1 MPGWEGATAQPTAAY
16 TAYEA
21 GRGETAWSG
30 WTPVR
35 EVLECLEK
43 PNGGGS
49 TSTVIS
55 DTPSGSQSGEVTIPD
70 SDPAGKRNRRN
81 PQTGPDEVPDFAAGA
96 CVSPRLRSEAVA
108 RAGETWRG
116 PAHVERWLRVG
127 QTFSGG
133 ANDATVVTPAEAS
146 FHAAAG
152 QPGWLPVADALR
164 CMEQQFLREALS
176 R

>member
-1 MPGWEGATAQPTAAY
+1 MG
-16 TAYEA
+16 
-21 GRGETAWSG
+21 
-30 WTPVR
+30 
-35 EVLECLEK
+35 
-43 PNGGGS
+43 
-49 TSTVIS
+49 
-55 DTPSGSQSGEVTIPD
+55 QSGEVGAANPGESRERDHWNPETGPREFEPD
-70 SDPAGKRNRRN
+70 RRN
-81 PQTGPDEVPDFAAGA
+81 LQNPQDTQPDAPPDFAAGA

-127 QTFSGG
+127 RTFSGG

-146 FHAAAG
+146 FHAATG

-164 CMEQQFLREALS
+164 CMEQRFLREAMS